1 MTASGGPLAPPLA
14 EPAAGPADESSGLTW
29 RRARE
34 LAGLVGHLAGRRL
47 KSLHRLTLL
56 GWAWPLARQLVQL
69 AVLVFLFSHVL
80 KLRIANYPLF
90 VFSGLLVW
98 NWFQSSLLA
107 AAGSF
112 IADRHLVFSP
122 RLPNGVLPLVAV
134 VVPLIDTLM
143 ALPIVMVAL
152 LVTGRLSVA
161 ILLLVPLLAVL
172 FVMIAGLA
180 LLLATANV
188 FVRDVENVVAVG
200 LILLFYL
207 TPVFYAKQSVPAR
220 LHWIL
225 RLNPMSATVSA
236 ARAVTLDGTA
246 PAAADVATMLVG
258 AGLAAAVGVLV
269 YRRFNPDLI
278 DEL

>member
-1 MTASGGPLAPPLA
+1 MAAGGPMTRSLA
-14 EPAAGPADESSGLTW
+14 EPAAVGADERSRLTW
-29 RRARE
+29 RRARG
-34 LAGLVGHLAGRRL
+34 LAGLVGHLAVRRL
-47 KSLHRLTLL
+47 KSMHRLTLL

-80 KLRIANYPLF
+80 KLGIANYPLF

-98 NWFQSSLLA
+98 NWFQSALLA
-107 AAGSF
+107 AASSF

-122 RLPNGVLPLVAV
+122 RLPNSVLPLVAI

-143 ALPIVMVAL
+143 ALPIVVVAL
-152 LVTGRLSVA
+152 AVTGRLSPA
-161 ILLLVPLLAVL
+161 IFLLVPLLAVL

-188 FVRDVENVVAVG
+188 FVRDTENVVAVG

-207 TPVFYAKQSVPAR
+207 TPVFYAKQSVPAH

-236 ARAVTLDGTA
+236 ARAVTLDGRL
-246 PAAADVATMLVG
+246 PAAADVATMLAG